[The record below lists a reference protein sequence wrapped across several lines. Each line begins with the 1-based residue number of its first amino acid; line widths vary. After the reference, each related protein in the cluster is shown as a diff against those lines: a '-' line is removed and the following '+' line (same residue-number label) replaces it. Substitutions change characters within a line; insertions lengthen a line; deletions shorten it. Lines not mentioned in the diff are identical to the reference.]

1 MAEPLSRKRQMR
13 IRDRTDA
20 ESIISKSNS
29 TCAPTID
36 RVDKTAMRPM
46 MQEAFGLSRSISNVL
61 PSRAHTIALL
71 VSELITVVRIIHVT
85 NVPRCVE

>member
-1 MAEPLSRKRQMR
+1 
-13 IRDRTDA
+13 
-20 ESIISKSNS
+20 
-29 TCAPTID
+29 
-36 RVDKTAMRPM
+36 
-46 MQEAFGLSRSISNVL
+46 L